1 MAEPLKQLDLF
12 GMEATPP
19 VHIAAPKQAKS
30 IKQKK
35 SLPQYRKP
43 AYQEEIK
50 KEEIASE
57 PIKKTTTVPIVE
69 PEDAALPSVS
79 RTPMTYVNRNILH
92 KRGRKAFADMDQE
105 IDKINVPDAAA
116 LTKKL
121 YYPIGE
127 VAGWFNVNTSLIRYW
142 EKEFKQLQPRKT
154 RKGDRLFRA
163 QDIEFLK
170 QIYYLLRE
178 KKYSIDGAKTYLK
191 NNKEKANKD
200 LSLLTNLKDIRNFL
214 VSLKASL

>member
-1 MAEPLKQLDLF
+1 MDKFYEVSEDAIARFYEVFNKKSF
-12 GMEATPP
+12 P
-19 VHIAAPKQAKS
+19 VS
-30 IKQKK
+30 IKFQFVGCEKQKELIK
-35 SLPQYRKP
+35 VSKIPDHFAFVLQK
-43 AYQEEIK
+43 EILVS
-50 KEEIASE
+50 INDDL
-57 PIKKTTTVPIVE
+57 V
-69 PEDAALPSVS
+69 SVFDDES
-79 RTPMTYVNRNILH
+79 ITIL
-92 KRGRKAFADMDQE
+92 MEQE
-105 IDKINVPDAAA
+105 IDKINVPDASTLA
-116 LTKKL
+116 KKL

-191 NNKEKANKD
+191 NNKEKATKD
-200 LSLLTNLKDIRNFL
+200 LALLNSLQHLKTFL
-214 VSLKASL
+214 ASLKSSL